1 MHEIP
6 QQMGRVTELIYT
18 YHTIALAAGFIL
30 DLIFGDPRWLYHP
43 VCLIGKLIS
52 SFEKEIRRVFPKT
65 EKGELAGGLVE
76 VILICVIT
84 LLVPAF
90 VLYFLYIHLPV
101 LGVLLETFWCY
112 QLLATRSLRDE
123 SMKVYDALK
132 KGTIEDAR
140 HAVSMIVGRDTAE
153 LTEEGVTKAAVET
166 VAENTS
172 DGVIAPGYT
181 DEALE
186 ILKAK
191 KKGNYN
197 VIEIDPDYVPAP
209 IEHKEVFGITFEQG
223 RNELVIDEHFFD
235 NIVTENKEIPD
246 SAKMDL
252 AISMITLKYTQSNSV
267 CYVKGGQAIGIGAG
281 QQSRIHCTRLAG
293 SKADNWWLRQN
304 PKVLGLQFK
313 DGIGRADRDNAID
326 LYIGEEYMD
335 VLADGVWENTFKVK
349 PEVFTREEKRA
360 WLDQLTGVAL
370 GSDAFFP
377 FGDNIERAHKSGV
390 TYIAQ
395 PGGSVRDDNVIATC
409 NKYGMAMAFTGIRL
423 FHH

>member
-172 DGVIAPGYT
+172 DGVIAP
-181 DEALE
+181 
-186 ILKAK
+186 
-191 KKGNYN
+191 
-197 VIEIDPDYVPAP
+197 
-209 IEHKEVFGITFEQG
+209 
-223 RNELVIDEHFFD
+223 
-235 NIVTENKEIPD
+235 
-246 SAKMDL
+246 
-252 AISMITLKYTQSNSV
+252 MIYM
-267 CYVKGGQAIGIGAG
+267 AIGGVPLMFLYKGINTMDSMLGYKNDKYLYFGRFAAKLDDVLNFYSVKNRRCINGFIGGNCLTGRKKRRKALQHEKCVENFSARPKKA
-281 QQSRIHCTRLAG
+281 QQSDLTTVNKLINEVCGDIQTSFSNAELLALASQVFQYSIG
-293 SKADNWWLRQN
+293 DTTGFPFTKTT
-304 PKVLGLQFK
+304 KVLSKKQV
-313 DGIGRADRDNAID
+313 
-326 LYIGEEYMD
+326 M
-335 VLADGVWENTFKVK
+335 
-349 PEVFTREEKRA
+349 
-360 WLDQLTGVAL
+360 
-370 GSDAFFP
+370 S
-377 FGDNIERAHKSGV
+377 
-390 TYIAQ
+390 
-395 PGGSVRDDNVIATC
+395 
-409 NKYGMAMAFTGIRL
+409 
-423 FHH
+423 

>member
-6 QQMGRVTELIYT
+6 QQTGRVTELIYT

-52 SFEKEIRRVFPKT
+52 SFEKGIRKVFPKT

-90 VLYFLYIHLPV
+90 VLYFLYIHLPA

-172 DGVIAPGYT
+172 DGVTAPLLFLLIGGAPLGFLYKAVNTMDSMLGYKN
-181 DEALE
+181 EKYL
-186 ILKAK
+186 
-191 KKGNYN
+191 Y
-197 VIEIDPDYVPAP
+197 
-209 IEHKEVFGITFEQG
+209 FG
-223 RNELVIDEHFFD
+223 R
-235 NIVTENKEIPD
+235 IP
-246 SAKMDL
+246 AKMDDVFNYIPARL
-252 AISMITLKYTQSNSV
+252 TAWFMVVAAFLTGMDGKNAWKIYLRDKRKHASPNSAQSEAV
-267 CYVKGGQAIGIGAG
+267 CAGALDV
-281 QQSRIHCTRLAG
+281 QLAG
-293 SKADNWWLRQN
+293 DAVYFG
-304 PKVLGLQFK
+304 KVYKK
-313 DGIGRADRDNAID
+313 D
-326 LYIGEEYMD
+326 YIGDAIRKIEPEDILRAGKLMYMTTILMM
-335 VLADGVWENTFKVK
+335 V
-349 PEVFTREEKRA
+349 VF
-360 WLDQLTGVAL
+360 
-370 GSDAFFP
+370 
-377 FGDNIERAHKSGV
+377 
-390 TYIAQ
+390 
-395 PGGSVRDDNVIATC
+395 GGLLLWI
-409 NKYGMAMAFTGIRL
+409 Y
-423 FHH
+423 

>member
-6 QQMGRVTELIYT
+6 QQTGRVTELIYT

-52 SFEKEIRRVFPKT
+52 SFEKGIRKVFPKT

-90 VLYFLYIHLPV
+90 VLYFLYIHLPA

-153 LTEEGVTKAAVET
+153 LTKEGVTKAAVET

-172 DGVIAPGYT
+172 DGVIAP
-181 DEALE
+181 
-186 ILKAK
+186 
-191 KKGNYN
+191 
-197 VIEIDPDYVPAP
+197 
-209 IEHKEVFGITFEQG
+209 
-223 RNELVIDEHFFD
+223 
-235 NIVTENKEIPD
+235 
-246 SAKMDL
+246 
-252 AISMITLKYTQSNSV
+252 MIYM
-267 CYVKGGQAIGIGAG
+267 AIGGVPLMFLYKGINTMDSMLGYKNDKYLYFGRCAARLDDVANYIPARISGWLMALSTVFVGMDTQNAVKIYRRDRRNHASPNSAQTEAAMAGALDV
-281 QQSRIHCTRLAG
+281 QLAG
-293 SKADNWWLRQN
+293 NAYYFGKLYEK
-304 PKVLGLQFK
+304 PT
-313 DGIGRADRDNAID
+313 IGDPIRPVEIEDIPRANKL
-326 LYIGEEYMD
+326 LY
-335 VLADGVWENTFKVK
+335 
-349 PEVFTREEKRA
+349 
-360 WLDQLTGVAL
+360 
-370 GSDAFFP
+370 
-377 FGDNIERAHKSGV
+377 
-390 TYIAQ
+390 
-395 PGGSVRDDNVIATC
+395 ATC
-409 NKYGMAMAFTGIRL
+409 IVGAIL
-423 FHH
+423 FFGLSVLLKTVL